1 MENNSR
7 NNGAVKK
14 PQVIN
19 YGFGVQNIYT
29 EEQWRNREL
38 HYTEALVNLV
48 VPTQQELNT
57 IATFNATL
65 DQIQTEALLEI
76 ALIERQ
82 YEKFN
87 NLIKNAEKEI
97 YIILKRDELKKDSK
111 AKLTV
116 ADVDG
121 LVVNHIKNNEV
132 DGYLNLYLI
141 REKVFNRLAFMKRV
155 VEILRDKQQALIT
168 VNLLF
173 KVESDSTK
181 INNPNTRVG
190 A

>member
-14 PQVIN
+14 QQVIN

-87 NLIKNAEKEI
+87 NLIK
-97 YIILKRDELKKDSK
+97 KKWLLGM
-111 AKLTV
+111 AV
-116 ADVDG
+116 R
-121 LVVNHIKNNEV
+121 
-132 DGYLNLYLI
+132 LI
-141 REKVFNRLAFMKRV
+141 R
-155 VEILRDKQQALIT
+155 
-168 VNLLF
+168 
-173 KVESDSTK
+173 TK
-181 INNPNTRVG
+181 GSQSNAAT
-190 A
+190 AYD

>member
-57 IATFNATL
+57 IATFNAAL

-111 AKLTV
+111 SKLTV

-173 KVESDSTK
+173 KVESDSIK

-190 A
+190 V

>member
-57 IATFNATL
+57 IATFNAAL

-173 KVESDSTK
+173 KVESDSIK

-190 A
+190 V